1 MGSKVAKLRPVPRMP
16 GEQVVLRK
24 PDQLTPYKRN
34 ARKHSERQVDQLAYA
49 ITRWG
54 FTVPLL
60 IDEDNGVLA
69 GHGRLLAA
77 IKLGLADVPC
87 VVARGWDEDKK
98 RSYAIADNKL
108 GLNSQWDDELLR
120 LELHDLQSI
129 DGGLAT
135 MGFSEKEIESVMQT
149 WGGSGAE
156 TADAKLGDGMA
167 YRVIVDCEGEQQQAE
182 LIERFRTEGLKC
194 RALIS

>member
-1 MGSKVAKLRPVPRMP
+1 MGSKVAKLRPAPGMP

-24 PDQLTPYKRN
+24 VEQLTPYERN
-34 ARKHSERQVDQLAYA
+34 ARKHSDTQVDQLVEA
-49 ITRWG
+49 IKRWG

-77 IKLGLADVPC
+77 IKLGLPDVPC
-87 VVARGWDEDKK
+87 VIARGWDETKK
-98 RSYAIADNKL
+98 RAYAIADNKL
-108 GLNSQWDDELLR
+108 GLNSQWDDELLK

-129 DGGLAT
+129 DGGLAV
-135 MGFSEKEIESVMQT
+135 MGFSEREIESVMET
-149 WGGSGAE
+149 WASSGAQAA
-156 TADAKLGDGMA
+156 TAQLGDGMA
-167 YRVIVDCEGEQQQAE
+167 HRVIVDCADERQQAE
-182 LIERFRTEGLKC
+182 LIERFRQEGLKC